1 MIKKGLL
8 KIGLYIVLA
17 SGLITGGIKN
27 FSQVNASEQNNI
39 IKICGDKKVEKIECI
54 KTKLVQK
61 EGETRL
67 SPVNI
72 EGSNFFLLADYV
84 IMAVGS
90 KPEENLL
97 AKLNLELDKKGR
109 IKIDEN
115 NMTSQKGVFA
125 GGDLA
130 GTKATVA
137 WASRSGRDAGN
148 AIIKYL
154 EKN

>member
-1 MIKKGLL
+1 M
-8 KIGLYIVLA
+8 
-17 SGLITGGIKN
+17 
-27 FSQVNASEQNNI
+27 
-39 IKICGDKKVEKIECI
+39 
-54 KTKLVQK
+54 
-61 EGETRL
+61 
-67 SPVNI
+67 
-72 EGSNFFLLADYV
+72 
-84 IMAVGS
+84 
-90 KPEENLL
+90 
-97 AKLNLELDKKGR
+97 NLELDKKGR